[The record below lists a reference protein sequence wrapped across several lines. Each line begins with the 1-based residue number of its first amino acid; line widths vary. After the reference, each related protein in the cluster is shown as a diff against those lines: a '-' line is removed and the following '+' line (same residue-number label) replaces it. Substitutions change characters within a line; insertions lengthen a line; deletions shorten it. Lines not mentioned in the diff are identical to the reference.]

1 MIAIF
6 ITLTNTS
13 VAVCPTHRH
22 LAEHNGWSYLE
33 DGLYDKKKDW
43 PCYFAQVD
51 TFWHSS
57 NGQIFTSRGM
67 SIDLQAEATTMER
80 YRQIVKRAYG
90 SLRGIKFGT
99 EAPKANQ
106 KHDPNR
112 PARLVAKHLITQNV
126 ANESCCCMVGYNG
139 CCGTCHNSC
148 PCCEGTGHLDH
159 ADGPTCPSCKGTGEG
174 KAKS

>member
-33 DGLYDKKKDW
+33 DGLYDEKEDW

-51 TFWHSS
+51 TFWHTS

-67 SIDLQAEATTMER
+67 SVDLQAEATTMER

-90 SLRGIKFGT
+90 SLRGIKFGM
-99 EAPKANQ
+99 EAPKAKQ
-106 KHDPNR
+106 D
-112 PARLVAKHLITQNV
+112 
-126 ANESCCCMVGYNG
+126 
-139 CCGTCHNSC
+139 HNSC
-148 PCCEGTGHLDH
+148 SCCEGTGHLDH
-159 ADGPTCPSCKGTGEG
+159 GISLALGLDNGPTCPTYKGTGERRT
-174 KAKS
+174 A